1 MTSANNQSTTPD
13 AGNSLGEAQDLGLF
27 SYSITDP
34 LTIPIL
40 TKFSES
46 VGGDDSDDYFQF
58 SLDNTAGVSVSWST
72 PRSSSETIT
81 VELLD
86 SNGTLIK
93 SLSGTNSYIDGI
105 LFENLNAGTYYLH
118 LLTGNSTFT
127 NYNVQLL
134 VGLKD
139 NVDSVSQTPKDL
151 GVLTA
156 TPVTQSDYVYYY
168 IGISDSDTYSFTL
181 TEASTV
187 DFTWTDGVGD
197 NTSIDLGSDFST
209 LRNDRSQE
217 TVSYQKILAPGTYEF
232 TISGSGSY
240 DYIKNA
246 DAPASYN
253 LTLTASEPPDAG
265 NSLEEAQNLGLLSR
279 GIFDTPGYAGSVQ
292 VVGNY
297 AYIADGDSGLQIID
311 ISDSK
316 NPTLVGSYD
325 DDLYANEAEIDG
337 NYAYVANGVDHIRGN
352 NLQIIDITNPDNPV
366 LTADHN
372 PTLMSEINFLSKP
385 FRSKYV
391 YVNSNISRFVEII
404 DISDPENPIS
414 DYGLPFPASTSYD
427 LLVDSFIYLGTS
439 KGLEV
444 YDTPPYE
451 SPFGLDINYYVG
463 NLTYSLPIGF
473 SPDMRGIYKVDN
485 YIYLVGNFQFEFD
498 NFRNYHPG
506 LAILEVNITRPN
518 NSSDPYNFTSTLKG
532 TYILP
537 SDAHSLQVIDNI
549 AYIANGTSGLQLID
563 VSDPMNPQLQASYD
577 TWGTAVDVWVE
588 NDYAYVAD
596 GDRGLKIIDLS
607 INAGAEIPII
617 TELQEFVGGDD
628 SDDYYQFSLDKTAG
642 VSVAWSSSESIT
654 VELLDSN
661 KTLIKSLSGTNI
673 YDDDV
678 LFDNLKAGTYY
689 LHLLTGNNTVSN
701 YDVELFVGPTDNVD
715 NASQTPKDLGD
726 LTATSVTQSDYIY
739 TYSGFSDSDT
749 YSFTLTEASVVD
761 FTWTDGVG
769 DNTNI
774 YLGSGFGTFEDL
786 LPYYNGDYEETV
798 SYQRTLGA
806 GTYEFTI
813 DYKYISNAPASY
825 NLTLTA
831 SEAPDAG
838 NSLGEAQ
845 DLGLFSYSITS
856 PLTIPIFKE
865 FSEVVGG
872 DDSDDYFKFT
882 LDNTVGVSASWS
894 SSETITV
901 EILDSN
907 GTFIKS
913 LSSNHNDVL
922 FENLNAG
929 TYYLHLLTGNN
940 TVSAYDLVLQVGPT
954 DNVDNASQ
962 TPKDLGD
969 LTTTPFNQSDYVHGN
984 RIQDHD
990 IYSLTLTEETVVDF
1004 TWTDGVGDDT
1014 RFQLWSISPVFAT
1027 FNYLYNWE
1035 DEETVSYQETLGP
1048 GTYRFE
1054 MWGSG
1059 PVYAPASYD
1068 LTLTATPT
1076 GNTNDSPTDITLSNT
1091 TIDENEPINTEIG
1104 TLTTTDTDAEETFTY
1119 SLVAGE

>member
-1 MTSANNQSTTPD
+1 MHFAYL
-13 AGNSLGEAQDLGLF
+13 AEACVLVSRF
-27 SYSITDP
+27 SQLNISH
-34 LTIPIL
+34 
-40 TKFSES
+40 FHAH
-46 VGGDDSDDYFQF
+46 F
-58 SLDNTAGVSVSWST
+58 
-72 PRSSSETIT
+72 
-81 VELLD
+81 
-86 SNGTLIK
+86 
-93 SLSGTNSYIDGI
+93 GTNSAMVV
-105 LFENLNAGTYYLH
+105 LLNH
-118 LLTGNSTFT
+118 
-127 NYNVQLL
+127 V
-134 VGLKD
+134 
-139 NVDSVSQTPKDL
+139 L
-151 GVLTA
+151 GGPA
-156 TPVTQSDYVYYY
+156 
-168 IGISDSDTYSFTL
+168 YSFTVHGPKEFEKV
-181 TEASTV
+181 EAIGLPKKIDCASFV
-187 DFTWTDGVGD
+187 VGISSYGRSQLYRWCNYNEWNKIKVIHCGLDESFFSHAQQPIPEELRLVCVGRLCEQKGQLLLVEAASKLVSLGYKFKLVLVGD
-197 NTSIDLGSDFST
+197 GK
-209 LRNDRSQE
+209 LR
-217 TVSYQKILAPGTYEF
+217 AP
-232 TISGSGSY
+232 I
-240 DYIKNA
+240 
-246 DAPASYN
+246 
-253 LTLTASEPPDAG
+253 
-265 NSLEEAQNLGLLSR
+265 EEA
-279 GIFDTPGYAGSVQ
+279 IK
-292 VVGNY
+292 
-297 AYIADGDSGLQIID
+297 
-311 ISDSK
+311 SDK
-316 NPTLVGSYD
+316 
-325 DDLYANEAEIDG
+325 
-337 NYAYVANGVDHIRGN
+337 
-352 NLQIIDITNPDNPV
+352 
-366 LTADHN
+366 
-372 PTLMSEINFLSKP
+372 
-385 FRSKYV
+385 
-391 YVNSNISRFVEII
+391 
-404 DISDPENPIS
+404 
-414 DYGLPFPASTSYD
+414 
-427 LLVDSFIYLGTS
+427 
-439 KGLEV
+439 LE
-444 YDTPPYE
+444 
-451 SPFGLDINYYVG
+451 
-463 NLTYSLPIGF
+463 
-473 SPDMRGIYKVDN
+473 
-485 YIYLVGNFQFEFD
+485 
-498 NFRNYHPG
+498 
-506 LAILEVNITRPN
+506 
-518 NSSDPYNFTSTLKG
+518 
-532 TYILP
+532 
-537 SDAHSLQVIDNI
+537 
-549 AYIANGTSGLQLID
+549 
-563 VSDPMNPQLQASYD
+563 
-577 TWGTAVDVWVE
+577 
-588 NDYAYVAD
+588 
-596 GDRGLKIIDLS
+596 
-607 INAGAEIPII
+607 
-617 TELQEFVGGDD
+617 GDD

-1119 SLVAGE
+1119 SLVAGEGDTDNSLFTIDGNVLRSNAIFDFEAQETYSIRVETTDSANNTYSEAFIINIEDINESIATLDIDDNGALEPQDYNLINLYSSQLDESEFDFLINNFSNDLIWKNSTRTDSSSIFSYLNEVGEILLDIDGNNKVELQDHNLINLYSSQLDESEFDFLINNFSNDLIGEFSTRTDATSIFAYFETITV